1 MGLRDGMR
9 ALLANSQQRVNS
21 YDITECQ
28 RQLAQVDRAATSFNA
43 GLSMMASA
51 ARERASGELT
61 ATESK
66 ARIARVSSQ
75 MAPALKRA
83 YRNAGGTVQ
92 HEQAVTEN
100 EIKCYGTLLTG
111 IHNQLTD
118 RIEALS

>member
-21 YDITECQ
+21 YSLSECQ
-28 RQLAQVDRAATSFNA
+28 RQLDQVDRAATSFNA
-43 GLSMMASA
+43 GISMMASA
-51 ARERASGELT
+51 ARGRASGELT
-61 ATESK
+61 ATESR
-66 ARIARVSSQ
+66 AQIARVSSQ

-100 EIKCYGTLLTG
+100 EIKCYGALLTG
-111 IHNQLTD
+111 IHNQLERRMAELD
-118 RIEALS
+118 